1 MLMCSPGHLDLQWSK
16 MSDDDDPPV
25 FTALPDDDVW
35 VAPLAA
41 KAALEDARWEQ
52 MDRRLRDR
60 R

>member
-1 MLMCSPGHLDLQWSK
+1 
-16 MSDDDDPPV
+16 MSDDDDPPI
-25 FTALPDDDVW
+25 FDALPDDDAW